1 MTDTETKAPVP
12 PPGKLRPK
20 NGALLPAAGEQ
31 SDHEAAETPKKPLR
45 NKLLAAAQHIDFSE
59 TPNNLKTPP
68 DADREKDKFKDLNFR
83 VLVSYHQRVKG
94 VANNWNMSMKEL
106 VEAALANWI
115 EAHGESPRSFEELQR
130 FKQERKA
137 QMLAAGEI
145 QD

>member
-1 MTDTETKAPVP
+1 MTDTDTKAPVP

-31 SDHEAAETPKKPLR
+31 TTSEAEAPRKPKNR
-45 NKLLAAAQHIDFSE
+45 LLMAAQNIDFNE
-59 TPNNLKTPP
+59 PTNHLKRPP
-68 DADREKDKFKDLNFR
+68 DAEKEKDKFKDLNFR

-115 EAHGESPRSFEELQR
+115 EAHGEAPRSYEDLQKV
-130 FKQERKA
+130 KQDRKA

-145 QD
+145 ED